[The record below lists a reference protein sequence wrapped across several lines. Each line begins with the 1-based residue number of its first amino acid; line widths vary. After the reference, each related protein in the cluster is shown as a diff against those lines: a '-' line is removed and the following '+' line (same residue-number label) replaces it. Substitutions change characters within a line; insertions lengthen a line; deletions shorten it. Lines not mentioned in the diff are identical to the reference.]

1 MIMDKNVRKGAQAH
15 CPKALKEQIV
25 SAIISGDYHAIHA
38 LGVKVETLSMK
49 VISPVQ
55 KRVCRPLQTQRNQE
69 VHKT

>member
-38 LGVKVETLSMK
+38 LGMKVETLL
-49 VISPVQ
+49 V
-55 KRVCRPLQTQRNQE
+55 LQCKWND
-69 VHKT
+69 V